1 MTPQQPASFLL
12 KGAFRMQK
20 NRTPSI
26 KYPYR
31 KYRAH
36 RGIIKQNR
44 YYLLEVLIVK
54 KVGLVGGIGPA
65 STLDYYKGITEGYR
79 MKIGGDNY
87 PPMIIDSLNLA
98 EMYSLV
104 SNKQWDEFTNRF
116 VDSIKNLAAGGA
128 NFAAMA
134 ANTAHIVFDDI
145 NRQSPLPII
154 SIVDETCK
162 TAQSKNCKS
171 VVIFGTAFTMSSGLY
186 SNAFAK
192 YGIDAFVP
200 TEEEQKAI
208 HNIIFPNLQEG
219 IVLPE
224 EKRIMLQ
231 IANRILAEKN
241 ADALVLGCTELPLI
255 IQENDL
261 DVLLLDT
268 TQIHIDAIVSYM
280 LA

>member
-1 MTPQQPASFLL
+1 M
-12 KGAFRMQK
+12 
-20 NRTPSI
+20 
-26 KYPYR
+26 
-31 KYRAH
+31 
-36 RGIIKQNR
+36 
-44 YYLLEVLIVK
+44 K
-54 KVGLVGGIGPA
+54 KLGLVGGIGPA

-79 MKIGGDNY
+79 MRTASDNY
-87 PPMIIDSLNLA
+87 PQMIIDSLNLA
-98 EMYSLV
+98 EMYAYV
-104 SNKQWDEFTNRF
+104 SNKQWDMFINRL
-116 VDSIKNLAAGGA
+116 VGSIKNLAAGGA
-128 NFAAMA
+128 EFAAMA
-134 ANTAHIVFDDI
+134 ANTAHIVFDEV
-145 NRQSPLPII
+145 NSQSPLPLI

-162 TAQSKNCKS
+162 YAQSKNCKS

-200 TEEEQKAI
+200 TADEQKAI
-208 HNIIFPNLQEG
+208 HNIIFPNLQAG

-224 EKRIMLQ
+224 DKRTILQ
-231 IANRILAEKN
+231 IAKRMIAEKN

-268 TQIHIDAIVSYM
+268 TQIHIDAILNYM